1 VSRRVRAVLVGVI
14 ALTIAAPASWAQDG
28 ASGGGAD
35 DSVTP
40 AGDGV
45 MGEDDATTSQ
55 GDDVMGADDTT
66 ASRGDG
72 VMGAD
77 GAMAPMMGSGQGD
90 GMGNG
95 RPSAGDDLGAD
106 ALSILA
112 AHCLSCHSPRSGK
125 DPKGGLR
132 LDSRASVLAGGDS
145 GGAVVPGLPDAS
157 ELVRRSL
164 LPAEDVDAMPPK
176 GDRLSAQDVER
187 LSAWIAAGC
196 PEPLARDD
204 EPVREA
210 SAIARLRRLAVDA
223 PASSAASRRA
233 AEAAGAQLIS
243 ALPGSSLLRS
253 AVVEDRA
260 AAGRAIVNALVSL
273 KPVLVG
279 VDLSGTAATD
289 EDLALLADAPR
300 LVRLD
305 LGDTAVGD
313 AGVRSLG
320 ALPELA
326 SLVLWRTQVGDAT
339 LERLASPGVCPALTD
354 LYVAETKVTDAGLA
368 DFAERRPDIRVH
380 AASLLDLLGREPPTP
395 TEAGSR

>member
-1 VSRRVRAVLVGVI
+1 MSRRVRAVLVG
-14 ALTIAAPASWAQDG
+14 ALTLAVAAPASWAQDD
-28 ASGGGAD
+28 ASG
-35 DSVTP
+35 
-40 AGDGV
+40 AGP
-45 MGEDDATTSQ
+45 DDAVAPR
-55 GDDVMGADDTT
+55 GDEVMGADDPT

-77 GAMAPMMGSGQGD
+77 GAMAPMMGSELGD
-90 GMGNG
+90 GMGAE

-145 GGAVVPGLPDAS
+145 GGAVVPGLPEAS
-157 ELVRRSL
+157 ELIRRSL

-196 PEPLARDD
+196 PEPQPREH

-223 PASSAASRRA
+223 PVSSAAAREHA
-233 AEAAGAQLIS
+233 GAAGVQLTS
-243 ALPGSSLLRS
+243 ALPGTSLLRS

-260 AAGRAIVNALVSL
+260 AAGRAIVGILAEL
-273 KPVLVG
+273 KPVLVA
-279 VDLSGTAATD
+279 VALSGTSVTD

-313 AGVRSLG
+313 AGVRLLG
-320 ALPELA
+320 ALPELG
-326 SLVLWRTQVGDAT
+326 SLVLWHTQVGDAT
-339 LERLASPGVCPALTD
+339 LERLVSPGVCPALTD
-354 LYVAETKVTDAGLA
+354 LYVAETNVTAAGLA
-368 DFAERRPDIRVH
+368 DFALRRPDVRVH
-380 AASLLDLLGREPPTP
+380 ATSLVDLLGREAPSLP
-395 TEAGSR
+395 EASTR